1 MSLPETILAPI
12 ARALAAKGYET
23 LTPVQSAIIE
33 DETAGRDLL
42 VSAQTGSGKTVAFG
56 MAIAPTLLGD
66 LERFDTL
73 GAPMALVIAPTR
85 ELALQVQRELDW
97 LYAEAGAKTASCVGG
112 MDARTE
118 RRALERGAHI
128 VVGTP
133 GRLRDHITRGALD
146 MSALRAVVLDEA
158 DEMLDLGFREDL
170 EFILDAAPEDRRTLL
185 FSATVP
191 KQIAQLAKT
200 FQRDALRVAATSAN
214 EQHADIDYKLML
226 VPAAERENAII
237 NTLLYFESVNTII
250 FAHTR
255 ESVKHLSARL
265 HNRGFDVV
273 TLSGELSQ
281 AERTNALQSMRD
293 GRARICV
300 ATDVA
305 ARGIDLPNL
314 DLVIHAEVPTNP
326 DTLLHRSGRT
336 GRAGRKGTCVLI
348 APMHRRAAAQRVLK
362 VAKLDVSMMPPPTA
376 EEIDARYRESIL
388 SAEALSA
395 PIAETEN
402 DFIAQ
407 LLARY
412 TPEAIAAAYLRQQ
425 LAARPA
431 PEDVTVNAMPDK
443 PGDKDPRTRERFEGG
458 SWFKVTVGRKQKA
471 EPRWLLPML
480 CKAGNVTKTA
490 IGSIRIFDTETI
502 FEIAADKV
510 DSFTKAVERN
520 GSGERG
526 VNILAIDGPGERPE
540 RPTGPRPSNKR
551 PPGPVERYDPDA
563 PRPERADRKARYGS
577 NRMNADD
584 FAAEPATGGW
594 TPTENEKP
602 FIPKKD
608 KPFVPKERPAG
619 KDKPFVAK
627 EKPVTKDKGK
637 PKWAG
642 KAEGAAK
649 PAKKD
654 HKAKRKPQI

>member
-1 MSLPETILAPI
+1 MSLPDTILPPL

-23 LTPVQSAIIE
+23 LTPVQAAIIE

-66 LERFDTL
+66 AERFTEI
-73 GAPMALVIAPTR
+73 GAPLALVIAPTR

-97 LYAEAGAKTASCVGG
+97 LYAEAGARTASCVGG

-191 KQIAQLAKT
+191 KPIAQLAKT
-200 FQRDALRVAATSAN
+200 FQRDALRVAANSAA

-237 NTLLYFESVNTII
+237 NTLLYFEAVNTIV
-250 FAHTR
+250 FASTR
-255 ESVKHLSARL
+255 EGVKHLSARL

-314 DLVIHAEVPTNP
+314 DLVIHADLPTNP

-336 GRAGRKGTCVLI
+336 GRAGRKGTCVII
-348 APMHRRAAAQRVLK
+348 APMHRRATAQRILK
-362 VAKLDVSMMPPPTA
+362 TARLDVTMMAPPSA
-376 EEIDARYRESIL
+376 EEIEARYRESIL
-388 SAEALSA
+388 SADMLTRPVAEDEA
-395 PIAETEN
+395 
-402 DFIAQ
+402 DFVAQ
-407 LLARY
+407 LMARH

-431 PEDVTVNAMPDK
+431 PEDVSDAPVGDK
-443 PGDKDPRTRERFEGG
+443 PGDNAPRTRVDCSNASSDTPCRFA
-458 SWFKVTVGRKQKA
+458 SSATRMA
-471 EPRWLLPML
+471 
-480 CKAGNVTKTA
+480 C
-490 IGSIRIFDTETI
+490 
-502 FEIAADKV
+502 
-510 DSFTKAVERN
+510 
-520 GSGERG
+520 GSGVLPAATSSASTSPGSALVSRASLSAASSSARRCSTAAVSRSVNMPNATARG
-526 VNILAIDGPGERPE
+526 ESRRTALSCLTVRRNSDRDVNSR
-540 RPTGPRPSNKR
+540 
-551 PPGPVERYDPDA
+551 
-563 PRPERADRKARYGS
+563 
-577 NRMNADD
+577 
-584 FAAEPATGGW
+584 
-594 TPTENEKP
+594 
-602 FIPKKD
+602 
-608 KPFVPKERPAG
+608 
-619 KDKPFVAK
+619 
-627 EKPVTKDKGK
+627 
-637 PKWAG
+637 
-642 KAEGAAK
+642 
-649 PAKKD
+649 
-654 HKAKRKPQI
+654 

>member
-1 MSLPETILAPI
+1 MSLPQTILPPL

-23 LTPVQSAIIE
+23 LTPVQAAIIE
-33 DETAGRDLL
+33 DQASGRDLL

-66 LERFDTL
+66 AERFVDA
-73 GAPMALVIAPTR
+73 GAPLALVIAPTR

-97 LYAEAGAKTASCVGG
+97 LYAEAGARTASCVGG

-191 KQIAQLAKT
+191 RPIAQLAKT
-200 FQRDALRVAATSAN
+200 FQRDALRVAATSAD

-237 NTLLYFESVNTII
+237 NTLLYFEASNTIV
-250 FAHTR
+250 FASTR
-255 ESVKHLSARL
+255 EGVKHLSARL

-293 GRARICV
+293 GRAHICV

-314 DLVIHAEVPTNP
+314 DLVIHADLPTNS

-336 GRAGRKGTCVLI
+336 GRAGRKGTCVII
-348 APMHRRAAAQRVLK
+348 APMHRRNVAQRILK
-362 VAKLDVSMMPPPTA
+362 SAKLDVSMMPPPTA
-376 EEIDARYRESIL
+376 AEIDARYREGIL
-388 SAEALSA
+388 SAEILTRPVSD
-395 PIAETEN
+395 EEGE
-402 DFIAQ
+402 FIAQ
-407 LLARY
+407 LVQRHA
-412 TPEAIAAAYLRQQ
+412 PEAIAAAYLRQQ
-425 LAARPA
+425 LASRPA
-431 PEDVTVNAMPDK
+431 PEDVTENAVPDR
-443 PGDKDPRTRERFEGG
+443 PGDKNPRTREKFEGG
-458 SWFKVTVGRKQKA
+458 TWFKVTVGRKHKA

-490 IGSIRIFDTETI
+490 IGSIRIFDTESI
-502 FEIAADKV
+502 FEVAAQ
-510 DSFTKAVERN
+510 KADAFAKSIEKN

-526 VNILAIDGPGERPE
+526 VTIAPVDGPGERRAGPPPSQR
-540 RPTGPRPSNKR
+540 RPA
-551 PPGPVERYDPDA
+551 GPVERFDPNA
-563 PRPERADRKARYGS
+563 PRLERADRKARYGS
-577 NRMNADD
+577 AGLRPDD
-584 FAAEPATGGW
+584 FEAPATGGW
-594 TPTENEKP
+594 DPAAEA
-602 FIPKKD
+602 D
-608 KPFVPKERPAG
+608 KPRAPKPDF
-619 KDKPFVAK
+619 DKPRPPKVAK
-627 EKPVTKDKGK
+627 AAPDKDKGK

-642 KAEGAAK
+642 KASEGAPRAEKKK
-649 PAKKD
+649 PKD
-654 HKAKRKPQI
+654 HKPKRKPQV